1 MEEKYY
7 QFVTKG
13 HPKNDWANYAMCQK
27 ATIEDTTIAYRLVN
41 KKKNLYTS
49 VVGKNTQT
57 RKTAHFNNKSWM
69 LKKAYEYWTY
79 SYPTYREYVK

>member
-41 KKKNLYTS
+41 K
-49 VVGKNTQT
+49 
-57 RKTAHFNNKSWM
+57 RKTFIH
-69 LKKAYEYWTY
+69 
-79 SYPTYREYVK
+79 P